1 MSVAQ
6 ETAAGI
12 DSRTRRLLT
21 VVQELSAARTDQAVR
36 DITRHAARQLL
47 DADGAT
53 FVLREGDRCY
63 YVDEDA
69 IAPLWKGQR
78 FPMSACIS
86 GWAMLNRQSVVIPDI
101 YADPRIPHDAYR
113 PTFVR
118 SLIMVPIRLRDP
130 IGAIGVYWA
139 GNHTAG
145 PDQVALVQAL
155 ADTTCVAIE
164 NVRLINDLETRVRAR
179 TAQLERLLSIVSHEL
194 RNPLLAVLGTLELL
208 GDEPLSHSAE
218 SSIRLVQ
225 RNADRMLHIANDL
238 IDLDRQRSGTLVVQ
252 PEPAATGDI
261 ARRVA
266 DTAEPVARAAGV
278 HLAIEVADQ
287 PLTVDPHRICQALI
301 NLVTNAIKFSQP
313 GGTVTLTSGSDQT
326 ATTFTVADHGRGIPP
341 EQLGRIF
348 EWQAQVNPDT
358 DSRIAHGAGLGLAI
372 TQAIVHAHHGTITV
386 HSTPGEGTR
395 FTIHLPAPGTQ
406 PHHDRRSP

>member
-1 MSVAQ
+1 
-6 ETAAGI
+6 
-12 DSRTRRLLT
+12 
-21 VVQELSAARTDQAVR
+21 
-36 DITRHAARQLL
+36 
-47 DADGAT
+47 
-53 FVLREGDRCY
+53 
-63 YVDEDA
+63 
-69 IAPLWKGQR
+69 
-78 FPMSACIS
+78 
-86 GWAMLNRQSVVIPDI
+86 MLNRQSVVIPDI

-118 SLIMVPIRLRDP
+118 SLIMVPIRARDP

-139 GNHTAG
+139 GNHTAD

-208 GDEPLSHSAE
+208 GDEPLPDSAE

-238 IDLDRQRSGTLVVQ
+238 IDLDRQRSGTLVIRS
-252 PEPAATGDI
+252 EPATTGGI
-261 ARRVA
+261 ASRVV

-278 HLAIEVADQ
+278 HLTIDVADQ
-287 PLTVDPHRICQALI
+287 PLTVDPYRICQALL
-301 NLVTNAIKFSQP
+301 NLVTNAIKFSP
-313 GGTVTLTSGSDQT
+313 PSGTVTLTSGGDHT

-341 EQLGRIF
+341 DQLGRIF

-395 FTIHLPAPGTQ
+395 FTIRLPVPASNPTTPQDPDRFRGHTAGESVGT
-406 PHHDRRSP
+406 

>member
-1 MSVAQ
+1 MAIAP
-6 ETAAGI
+6 ETAAGL
-12 DSRTRRLLT
+12 DARAQRLLG
-21 VVQELSAARTDQAVR
+21 VVQQLSAAHTDQAVR
-36 DITRHAARQLL
+36 DITRHAARHLL

-53 FVLREGDRCY
+53 FVLRDGDQCH

-78 FPMSACIS
+78 FPLSACIS

-118 SLIMVPIRLRDP
+118 SLIMVPIRARDP

-139 GNHTAG
+139 DQHAAG
-145 PDQVALVQAL
+145 PDEVALVQAL

-194 RNPLLAVLGTLELL
+194 RNPLLAVLGTLEIL
-208 GDEPLSHSAE
+208 GDQRLPADVEP
-218 SSIRLVQ
+218 SIRLMQ

-238 IDLDRQRSGTLVVQ
+238 IDLDRQRSGTFTVR
-252 PEPAATGDI
+252 PEPTTTGAI
-261 ARRVA
+261 ARQVA
-266 DTAEPVARAAGV
+266 DTAGPVAHTAGI
-278 HLAIEVADQ
+278 HLVIDVADHRI
-287 PLTVDPHRICQALI
+287 TVDPHRICQALI
-301 NLVTNAIKFSQP
+301 NLVTNAIKFSPP
-313 GGTVTLTSGSDQT
+313 GGTVTFTGHSDQAGT
-326 ATTFTVADHGRGIPP
+326 SFTVADHGRGIPGG
-341 EQLGRIF
+341 QLERIF
-348 EWQAQVNPDT
+348 EWQAQVTPDT

-386 HSTPGEGTR
+386 HSDPHQGTR
-395 FTIHLPAPGTQ
+395 FTVHLPPGEG
-406 PHHDRRSP
+406 DAFC

>member
-6 ETAAGI
+6 EMTAGI
-12 DSRTRRLLT
+12 DARTRRLLT
-21 VVQELSAARTDQAVR
+21 VVQQLSSARTDQAVR
-36 DITRHAARQLL
+36 EITRHAARRLL

-53 FVLREGDRCY
+53 FVLRDGDRCY

-118 SLIMVPIRLRDP
+118 SLIMVPIRQGDP

-139 GNHTAG
+139 GNHAAS
-145 PDQVALVQAL
+145 PEQVALVQAL
-155 ADTTCVAIE
+155 ADTTCVALE

-179 TAQLERLLSIVSHEL
+179 TAQLEKLLSIVSHEL

-208 GDEPLSHSAE
+208 GHEPLPHSAE
-218 SSIRLVQ
+218 SSIRMVQ

-238 IDLDRQRSGTLVVQ
+238 IDLDRQRSGTLLMR
-252 PEPAATGDI
+252 PTSTTTGGI
-261 ARRVA
+261 AGRVA
-266 DTAEPVARAAGV
+266 DTAGPVARAAGI
-278 HLAIEVADQ
+278 HLAIDVADH
-287 PLTVDPHRICQALI
+287 PLTVDPHRICQALV
-301 NLVTNAIKFSQP
+301 NLVTNAIKFSPP
-313 GGTVTLTSGSDQT
+313 GGTVTLTSGHDDT

-341 EQLGRIF
+341 DQLGRIF
-348 EWQAQVNPDT
+348 DWHAQVDPDT

-372 TQAIVHAHHGTITV
+372 THAIVHAHHGTITV
-386 HSTPGEGTR
+386 HSTPHQATR
-395 FTIHLPAPGTQ
+395 FTVHLPAPIEQ
-406 PHHDRRSP
+406 PTASAA

>member
-1 MSVAQ
+1 MSIVL
-6 ETAAGI
+6 EPAAGI
-12 DSRTRRLLT
+12 DAQTQQLLSA
-21 VVQELSAARTDQAVR
+21 VQELSAARTDQAVR
-36 DITRHAARQLL
+36 DVTRHAARRLL

-86 GWAMLNRQSVVIPDI
+86 GWAMRNRRSVVIPDI
-101 YADPRIPHDAYR
+101 YADARIPHDAYR

-118 SLIMVPIRLRDP
+118 SLIMVPIRARDP

-139 GNHTAG
+139 GNHTAS
-145 PDQVALVQAL
+145 PDEVALVQAL

-179 TAQLERLLSIVSHEL
+179 TAQLEKLLSIVSHEL
-194 RNPLLAVLGTLELL
+194 RNPLLAVLGALELL
-208 GDEPLSHSAE
+208 GDEPLPHNAE
-218 SSIRLVQ
+218 SSIRMVQ

-238 IDLDRQRSGTLVVQ
+238 IDLDRQRSGALAMR
-252 PEPAATGDI
+252 PEPATTGGI

-278 HLAIEVADQ
+278 HLTIDVADQ
-287 PLTVDPHRICQALI
+287 PLTVDPHRIGQALI
-301 NLVTNAIKFSQP
+301 NLVTNAIKFSPP
-313 GGTVTLTSGSDQT
+313 GGTVALTSNDDHT
-326 ATTFTVADHGRGIPP
+326 TTTFTVTDHGRGIPP
-341 EQLGRIF
+341 DQLDRIF

-372 TQAIVHAHHGTITV
+372 SQAIVHAHHGTITV

-395 FTIHLPAPGTQ
+395 FSIRLPVPAP
-406 PHHDRRSP
+406 SPTTTVA

>member
-1 MSVAQ
+1 MSVVQ
-6 ETAAGI
+6 ESAAGI
-12 DSRTRRLLT
+12 EARTRRLLT
-21 VVQELSAARTDQAVR
+21 VVRELSAARTDQAVR

-53 FVLREGDRCY
+53 FVLRDGDRCY

-69 IAPLWKGQR
+69 VAPLWKGQR

-113 PTFVR
+113 PTFVQ
-118 SLIMVPIRLRDP
+118 SLIMVPIRSRDP
-130 IGAIGVYWA
+130 IGAVGVYWA
-139 GNHTAG
+139 THHSAS
-145 PDQVALVQAL
+145 PDEVELVQAL
-155 ADTTCVAIE
+155 ADTTSVALE
-164 NVRLINDLETRVRAR
+164 NVRLIDDLETRVRAR

-208 GDEPLSHSAE
+208 GEEPLPHSAE
-218 SSIRLVQ
+218 SSIRLMQ

-238 IDLDRQRSGTLVVQ
+238 IDLDRQRSGTLTMR
-252 PEPAATGDI
+252 PEPAGTAAI

-278 HLAIEVADQ
+278 HLSIEVADRA
-287 PLTVDPHRICQALI
+287 LTVDPHRICQALV
-301 NLVTNAIKFSQP
+301 NLVTNAVKFSP
-313 GGTVTLTSGSDQT
+313 HGGTVALTGGGDR
-326 ATTFTVADHGRGIPP
+326 AGTTFTVADHGRGIPAD
-341 EQLGRIF
+341 QLDRIF
-348 EWQAQVNPDT
+348 EWQAQVNPHT

-372 TQAIVHAHHGTITV
+372 TQAIVQAHHGTITV
-386 HSTPGEGTR
+386 DSVPGEGTR
-395 FTIHLPAPGTQ
+395 FTIHLPLPDENPQ
-406 PHHDRRSP
+406 VSD